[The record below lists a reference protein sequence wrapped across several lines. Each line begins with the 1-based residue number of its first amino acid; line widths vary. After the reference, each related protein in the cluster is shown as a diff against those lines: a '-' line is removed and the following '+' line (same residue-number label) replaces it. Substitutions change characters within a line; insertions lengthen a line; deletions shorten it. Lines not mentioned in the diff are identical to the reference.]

1 MKLSAALIVTLSLLT
16 ANSWAA
22 TVAAVKGQKTL
33 INLEGADAAPGDE
46 FFLIDAA
53 SGKKKAIIRIK
64 QVKNGRATGD
74 IVKGRA
80 APGYTLQ
87 AKGSGRP
94 MSADVSDSS
103 YSPRSSSGGSAAGG
117 YLLNPKD
124 SYGVYGE
131 YLMNTMDATHTVGGT
146 VKATANMKDSSFG
159 VGGYYDYAYTNE
171 LMARGAVAIEQFSA
185 AGPSDVAGDCGGN
198 DCSAEI
204 TYLSFY
210 GIGKYNFN
218 IGKYRPWVGAGGG
231 FMIALSKKSN
241 ILKESEIATNQ
252 VITLIGGVDIQ
263 MSRKNYIPVSLEYSM
278 FFPPADL
285 VKAHMIILK
294 GGWAWNL

>member
-1 MKLSAALIVTLSLLT
+1 VKLSAALLVTLSLL
-16 ANSWAA
+16 ALNSWAA
-22 TVAAVKGQKTL
+22 TVAKVKGTKTL

-46 FFLIDAA
+46 FFLLDAA
-53 SGKKKAIIRIK
+53 SGKKKAVVRIK
-64 QVKNGRATGD
+64 QVKNGRAVGEV
-74 IVKGRA
+74 VKGRA
-80 APGYTLQ
+80 AAGYTLQ
-87 AKGSGRP
+87 AKGTSRP
-94 MSADVSDSS
+94 MSADVADPDSS
-103 YSPRSSSGGSAAGG
+103 RSSSRPTAAGG

-146 VKATANMKDSSFG
+146 VKATAKMKDTSFG
-159 VGGYYDYAYTNE
+159 VGGFYDYAYTNE
-171 LMARGAVAIEQFSA
+171 LMARGAVAIEQFA
-185 AGPSDVAGDCGGN
+185 AKGASDVNGDCGGQ
-198 DCSAEI
+198 DCKAEI

-231 FMIALSKKSN
+231 FMIALSKSSN
-241 ILKESEIATNQ
+241 ILKEAEITTNQ
-252 VITLIGGVDIQ
+252 VITLAGGLDIQ
-263 MSRKNYIPVSLEYSM
+263 MSRKNYIPLSLEYSM